1 MFLHPKPSMEGL
13 KDVYDDHYFSNEEF
27 FNVETINL
35 YGYVDYISERI
46 NKQYIYSKIVRQAK
60 DLLQLNLK
68 QVLNKPKWLD
78 IGCGLGYLIDVAFD
92 NGFAVKGTE
101 FNEYAVQYMRSK
113 YVYPVECGIIEDI
126 EFDEKF
132 DVVSMM
138 DVIEHLQDPFGDMIR
153 IKELMKTGG
162 ILIIL
167 TMDSDSLMS
176 RIMGK
181 KLEDF
186 RRFREHLFFFGKK
199 SLSAIL
205 DQNGFEIQSI
215 NSIGHTFQLKLLI
228 DRIGIYSPLLSK
240 VIRKLIYPR
249 WLLDANFYINPHTK
263 MILFARKL

>member
-1 MFLHPKPSMEGL
+1 MFLHPKPSMEDL

-27 FNVETINL
+27 FNEETKHL

-68 QVLNKPKWLD
+68 QMLNKPRWLD
-78 IGCGLGYLIDVAFD
+78 IGCGLGYLVDVAFD

-101 FNEYAVQYMRSK
+101 FNEHAVQYMRSK

-126 EFDEKF
+126 EFDGKF

-138 DVIEHLQDPFGDMIR
+138 DVIEHLQDPFGDLIR
-153 IKELMKTGG
+153 IKELMNTGG

-176 RIMGK
+176 RILGK
-181 KLEDF
+181 RLEDF
-186 RRFREHLFFFGKK
+186 RRFREHLFFFGQK
-199 SLSAIL
+199 SLRTVL
-205 DQNGFEIQSI
+205 DQHGFEVQSI
-215 NSIGHTFQLKLLI
+215 HSIGHTFQLKLLI
-228 DRIGIYSPLLSK
+228 DRIGVYSPLLSK
-240 VIRKLIYPR
+240 IISKLIYPR
-249 WLLDANFYINPHTK
+249 WLLEANFYINPHTK
-263 MILFARKL
+263 MILFARKV